1 MTFTSFGF
9 LIFFPVVILVY
20 YCLPGKYRG
29 WFLLLA
35 SYYFYINLK
44 PVYAVLLAGIT
55 LVTYAFTLLM
65 ARAKTEKSRKL
76 LLVLD
81 IVITLLP
88 LFFFKYYNFV
98 NTGIYSLL
106 NSAGIRWPLP
116 EISFILPVGIS
127 FYTFMALG
135 YAIDVYHEEIK
146 PEKNLGIVA
155 LFLSFF
161 PIVLSGPIERATNM
175 FPQFK
180 GTLQFDYGKAVKGFQ
195 FMLWGYF
202 MKLVVAN
209 RIAILVHVIF
219 RDVDHSTGSSLFLG
233 VLLYPIQVYADLGG
247 YSLIAIGSAAVMGI
261 DVMQN
266 FNRPFFATSMSQFWR
281 RWHISL
287 ISWLTDYV
295 YTPLSFNLRK
305 YGMLGT
311 VIALMLT
318 FLISGV
324 WHGAALTFI
333 FWGLLQGS
341 FLSIEAITNKQRR
354 SFFKK
359 HDLVKKG
366 WFIFISC
373 VFTYLLFAFSELFCG
388 PIDSMQKA
396 FFIIKKI
403 FSNFISP
410 LYFGNPSTI
419 VFSLLGI
426 LILFSAE
433 WQMEYHQAAL
443 PFLNNKNWIV
453 RKLSYAVLIIIILL
467 IGVFDGG
474 QFIYFQF

>member
-9 LIFFPVVILVY
+9 LIFFPAVIIIY
-20 YCLPGKYRG
+20 YLLPEKYRR

-35 SYYFYINLK
+35 SYYFYINVK

-55 LVTYAFTLLM
+55 LVTYAFTISIG
-65 ARAKTEKSRKL
+65 RAKTARNRKL

-81 IVITLLP
+81 IIITLLP

-98 NTGIYSLL
+98 NTGIYGLL
-106 NSAGIRWPLP
+106 NTAGIRWPLP

-161 PIVLSGPIERATNM
+161 PTVLSGPIERASNM
-175 FPQFK
+175 FPQFSGK
-180 GTLQFDYGKAVKGFQ
+180 LQFDYGKVVKGFQ
-195 FMLWGYF
+195 FMIWGFF

-209 RIAILVHVIF
+209 RIAIFTHFIF
-219 RDVDHSTGSSLFLG
+219 RDVAHNSGSSLFLG

-261 DVMQN
+261 DVMPN

-287 ISWLTDYV
+287 ISWLTDYI
-295 YTPLSFNLRK
+295 YTPLSFNFRK
-305 YGMLGT
+305 YRSLGT
-311 VIALMLT
+311 VMALMLT
-318 FLISGV
+318 FFISGV
-324 WHGAALTFI
+324 WHGAAVTFI
-333 FWGLLQGS
+333 FWGLLQGL
-341 FLSIEAITNKQRR
+341 FLSIEAITIKQRR
-354 SFFKK
+354 TLFKK
-359 HDLVKKG
+359 YDLTKKR
-366 WFIFISC
+366 WFIIVCC

-388 PIDSMQKA
+388 PIESMDKA
-396 FFIIKKI
+396 FFIINKI
-403 FSNFISP
+403 FININSPVNFGSLSSI
-410 LYFGNPSTI
+410 I
-419 VFSLLGI
+419 FSLVGI
-426 LILFSAE
+426 LILFTFD
-433 WQMEYHQAAL
+433 WQTQYQEGSI
-443 PFLNNKNWIV
+443 PFVNNKSWII
-453 RKLSYAVLIIIILL
+453 RNLSYAILIIIILL

>member
-9 LIFFPVVILVY
+9 LIFFPAVILIY
-20 YCLPGKYRG
+20 YLLPEKYRR

-44 PVYAVLLAGIT
+44 PVYAVLLVAAT
-55 LVTYAFTLLM
+55 LVTYFFAILIDK
-65 ARAKTEKSRKL
+65 AKADRSRKL
-76 LLVLD
+76 LLILD

-98 NTGIYSLL
+98 NTGIYNLL
-106 NSAGIRWPLP
+106 DVAGIRWPLP
-116 EISFILPVGIS
+116 DISFILPIGIS

-135 YAIDVYHEEIK
+135 YVIDVYNKEIES
-146 PEKNLGIVA
+146 EKNPGIVA

-161 PIVLSGPIERATNM
+161 PIVLSGPIERASNM
-175 FPQFK
+175 FSQFK
-180 GTLQFDYGKAVKGFQ
+180 GRLQFDYNKAVKGLQ

-209 RIAILVHVIF
+209 RIAILVHIIF
-219 RDVDHSTGSSLFLG
+219 MEADLRSGSSLLLG
-233 VLLYPIQVYADLGG
+233 VVLYPIQVYADLGG
-247 YSLIAIGSAAVMGI
+247 YSLIAIGAAAVMGI

-287 ISWLTDYV
+287 ISWLTDYI
-295 YTPLSFNLRK
+295 YTPLSFTFRK
-305 YGMLGT
+305 LAMAGT
-311 VIALMLT
+311 VIALLLT
-318 FLISGV
+318 FLISGL

-341 FLSIEAITNKQRR
+341 FLSIEAITYKQRR
-354 SFFKK
+354 SLIKK
-359 HDLVKKG
+359 YELAKKR
-366 WFIFISC
+366 WFIALSC
-373 VFTYLLFAFSELFCG
+373 ALTYLLFAFSELFCG
-388 PIDSMQKA
+388 PVDSIQKGMV
-396 FFIIKKI
+396 IIKKI
-403 FSNFISP
+403 FWNFRGP
-410 LYFGNPSTI
+410 LYYGNFSTI
-419 VFSLLGI
+419 AFMILGI
-426 LILFSAE
+426 FLIFFAE
-433 WQMEYHQAAL
+433 WQMEHNQGRFSL
-443 PFLNNKNWIV
+443 LNNKNWLV
-453 RKLSYAVLIIIILL
+453 RKFSYAFLIIIILL